1 MERSWTANYL
11 PEGGRL
17 TGHLVVRDDEVVF
30 RALYD
35 SSFKTIAKSIGLAAG
50 ALAATGGRLTYLR
63 DDGEEAEV
71 VIPAGSI
78 DRAEAGKK
86 GLMKRAVVH
95 LTDGST
101 ATFEYGV
108 LSVRKLVD
116 AINAVAS
123 RA

>member
-1 MERSWTANYL
+1 MERSWTVNYL

-17 TGHLVVRDDEVVF
+17 TGHLVVRDDEIVF

-35 SSFKTIAKSIGLAAG
+35 SSFKTIAKSIGLVAG
-50 ALAATGGRLTYLR
+50 SLAASGGHLTYLR

-71 VIPAGSI
+71 VIPAESI
-78 DRAEAGKK
+78 DRAEAAKK

-116 AINAVAS
+116 AINGLTN
-123 RA
+123 RD